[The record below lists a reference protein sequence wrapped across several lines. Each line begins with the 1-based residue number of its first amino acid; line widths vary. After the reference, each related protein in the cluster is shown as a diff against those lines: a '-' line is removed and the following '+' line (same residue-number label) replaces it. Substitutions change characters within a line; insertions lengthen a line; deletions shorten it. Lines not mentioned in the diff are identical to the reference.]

1 MKKTIKNKKTWNK
14 SKRCKSI
21 KKYKKG
27 GSNTSGAILQL
38 NVNSD
43 LYRFPI
49 YYFPEA
55 IDISNNMNNG
65 NNNLKP
71 YWNNWFQNYINNNNP
86 NSNYG
91 SLTLEQTLI

>member
-1 MKKTIKNKKTWNK
+1 MK
-14 SKRCKSI
+14 KSI
-21 KKYKKG
+21 KKKLKKMGKSKKKG
-27 GSNTSGAILQL
+27 GSNTSGAVLQL

-65 NNNLKP
+65 NNNSKP
-71 YWNNWFQNYINNNNP
+71 YWNNWFQKYINNNNP

-91 SLTLEQTLI
+91 SLTLKESLI